1 MSDITFFFSSCA
13 YNRSY
18 IVFLK
23 VYPFL
28 HCDFRG
34 EVINGGFGLVLDGT
48 NVSKFMQMLLI
59 EYVIIL
65 LIRSSHLSRQDTTF
79 EAK

>member
-1 MSDITFFFSSCA
+1 MSDITYFFSSCA

-28 HCDFRG
+28 HCDYRG
-34 EVINGGFGLVLDGT
+34 EVLNGGFGLVLDGT
-48 NVSKFMQMLLI
+48 NVSKFM
-59 EYVIIL
+59 
-65 LIRSSHLSRQDTTF
+65 
-79 EAK
+79 